1 MFVLISIAF
10 FEFIVESFS
19 DGSIIFG
26 VFFTLLYLIPAGIGL
41 IMVVIGL
48 FTVITEID
56 IAKRT
61 IRVTRRTI
69 FGKKATQETSIDN
82 IGISAVRLG
91 VTDANP
97 QEKWIVRA
105 GYFYTNSAG
114 QDCSVVIWS
123 KEIQKETERDQT
135 MCEIYKFLFPD
146 RPPTTEEDFIT
157 NGDAIMLLSHEQK
170 EAFKNGTLFEVIP
183 DEKEKERNKF
193 DKLLDR

>member
-69 FGKKATQETSIDN
+69 FGKKATQE
-82 IGISAVRLG
+82 
-91 VTDANP
+91 
-97 QEKWIVRA
+97 
-105 GYFYTNSAG
+105 
-114 QDCSVVIWS
+114 
-123 KEIQKETERDQT
+123 
-135 MCEIYKFLFPD
+135 
-146 RPPTTEEDFIT
+146 
-157 NGDAIMLLSHEQK
+157 
-170 EAFKNGTLFEVIP
+170 
-183 DEKEKERNKF
+183 
-193 DKLLDR
+193 